1 MGLSIRALAACCLIG
16 SALSAP
22 APAAQV
28 QLRGHWLQPLDD
40 EDSFVAVLSRDED
53 GDAVAAE
60 LHLEAFRDGLAL
72 GEEVHRIALPE
83 AVRLFA
89 LPLEEE
95 VDCYR
100 VIAVVGLDAAG
111 DQVSAEDGSMEPEE
125 CEAPELLP
133 VGASR
138 PS

>member
-1 MGLSIRALAACCLIG
+1 MGLSIRTLAACCLIG
-16 SALSAP
+16 LAISAP
-22 APAAQV
+22 TSAAEV

-72 GEEVHRIALPE
+72 GEEVHRIALRE

-89 LPLEEE
+89 LPLEED

-100 VIAVVGLDAAG
+100 VIAVVGLDAEG
-111 DQVSAEDGSMEPEE
+111 DEVSAEDRSMEPDE
-125 CEAPELLP
+125 CETPELLP
-133 VGASR
+133 VGTSR
-138 PS
+138 PI

>member
-1 MGLSIRALAACCLIG
+1 MGLSFRTLLACCLIG
-16 SALSAP
+16 LAMSAP
-22 APAAQV
+22 TLAAEV
-28 QLRGHWLQPLDD
+28 HLRSHWLQPIDD
-40 EDSFVAVLSRDED
+40 EDSFVGVLSRDED

-83 AVRLFA
+83 TVRLFA
-89 LPLEEE
+89 FPLDED

-100 VIAVVGLDAAG
+100 VIAVVGLDAVG
-111 DQVSAEDGSMEPEE
+111 DPVSAEDGSIAPDE

-133 VGASR
+133 VGTSR